1 MKLSRFFI
9 ARPVFAIV
17 CSVLLTLVGALAC
30 RTLPVSEFPEIVPPT
45 VVIKTVY
52 PGASAQEL
60 ADTVAAPIE
69 QEVNG
74 VDGMLYLSSQS
85 VGDGK
90 LTISVVF
97 KPGTNVD
104 QAQSLVQNRVAIAE
118 AHLPDEVRRQGVA
131 VKKASPDLMMVVYFT
146 SPRHTRDQQYLSN
159 YVSANIKDAIA
170 RVEGV
175 GDTYTRGARDFSMR
189 VWLDP
194 ARTAALGLMPADVVA
209 AIRKNNVQVSAG
221 VLNQAPDSGAGAYQV
236 QVRTQGRLRD
246 VDEFNAIIIAV
257 NPENGAPVRLRDV
270 ARVELAAQ
278 DYSESGYLDGE
289 TAVALGISQKPG
301 SNALE
306 TAERIIATLDALKR
320 DFPSDLEYHAYYNP
334 TRFIKTSIDK
344 VRDTILEAIV
354 LVCLAVLVFLGS
366 WRAAIIPILAIPVSL
381 VGTFAVMAGM
391 GFSLNNLSLF
401 GLVLAIGIV
410 VDDAIVVVENVER
423 HIAAGMAPGAAA
435 VRSMDEV
442 GSALVA
448 IALVLIAVFVPTAF
462 IGGIAGMFY
471 RQFAVTIAV
480 STAISALVSL
490 TLSPVLAARL
500 LRPHAA
506 GAPRTLGA
514 RWMAWFE
521 RFFQRLAG
529 RYEVLA
535 KFSLKRRALML
546 PVYGLLVALTVWRID
561 ATPTGF
567 VPQLDRGYAI
577 VSIQL
582 PPGATLARTS
592 EVVQEAAQRLLQ
604 QPGIAHT
611 SAFAGTDGATFT
623 SAPNAAVI
631 FAVFKEFDQ
640 RAALGLDGPA
650 MLAAMKKTLAP
661 ISKAKVM
668 VIPPPAVPG
677 IGTGGGF
684 KLLIRDRN
692 GQGAQALQA
701 VVKDVLE
708 AAAKLPSVN
717 APFSPF
723 NAKAPQVKVEIDRSR
738 AEMLGVNP
746 ERINDSLQ
754 SYLGSVYVN
763 DLNLMGRVWKVT
775 AQADAPFR
783 RTVDDLAALKMRAS
797 SGAMVPMGAIASFS
811 ETTAPFRVPRYNL
824 FPSAEIQGS
833 TRPGFST
840 GETIA
845 AMEQLL
851 QARLPAGFDYEW
863 TELALQEKQA
873 GASTA
878 LALGMAVVFVYLL
891 LAALYESWLLP
902 LSVVLIV
909 PMCILAAL
917 LAVSLRG
924 MDNNVLTQIG
934 IVVLIGLAAKNA
946 ILIVEFARQA
956 QQAGA
961 SAQAAAIAAARTR
974 LRPILMTSLAFLMG
988 VLPLVFSSGAG
999 AEMRQAM
1006 GTAVFGGMLGVT
1018 VFGLLFTPLFFTLFA
1033 GRAAAAQPQPH
1044 SLEGTAA

>member
-1 MKLSRFFI
+1 MKLSRYFI

-17 CSVLLTLVGALAC
+17 CSLLLTLVGALAC
-30 RTLPVSEFPEIVPPT
+30 RMLPVSEFPEIVPPT
-45 VVIKTVY
+45 VMIKTVY

-90 LTISVVF
+90 LAISVVF

-104 QAQSLVQNRVAIAE
+104 QAQALVQNRVAIAE

-146 SPRHTRDQQYLSN
+146 SPKHTRDQQYLSN

-170 RVEGV
+170 RVDGV

-194 ARTAALGLMPADVVA
+194 ARTASLGLMPADVVA

-221 VLNQAPDSGAGAYQV
+221 MLNQAPDSGAGAYQV
-236 QVRTQGRLRD
+236 QVRTQGRLRN
-246 VDEFNAIIIAV
+246 VEEFNAIIIAV
-257 NPENGAPVRLRDV
+257 NPETGAPIRLRDV

-306 TAERIIATLDALKR
+306 TAERIIAALDALKR

-366 WRAAIIPILAIPVSL
+366 WRAAVIPILAIPVSL
-381 VGTFAVMAGM
+381 VGTFAIMAGM

-423 HIAAGMAPGAAA
+423 HIAGGMTPGAAA
-435 VRSMDEV
+435 IRSMDEV

-448 IALVLIAVFVPTAF
+448 IALVLVAVFVPTAF
-462 IGGIAGMFY
+462 ISGIAGMFY

-500 LRPHAA
+500 LRPHDPA
-506 GAPRTLGA
+506 APRTLGA
-514 RWMAWFE
+514 RWSAWFE
-521 RFFQRLAG
+521 QFFHRLAA

-535 KFSLKRRALML
+535 RFSLKRRTLML
-546 PVYGLLVALTVWRID
+546 PVYGLLVALTVWRLD

-592 EVVQEAAQRLLQ
+592 EVVQDAAQRLLQ

-631 FAVFKEFDQ
+631 FAVFKDFDE
-640 RAALGLDGPA
+640 RAALGLDGAA
-650 MLAAMKKTLAP
+650 MLAAMKQTLAP
-661 ISKAKVM
+661 ISKARVM

-684 KLLIRDRN
+684 KLLVRDRN
-692 GQGAQALQA
+692 GQGPQALQA

-708 AAAKLPSVN
+708 AAARLPSVN

-723 NAKAPQVKVEIDRSR
+723 NAKAPQVKLDIDRTR

-746 ERINDSLQ
+746 DRIHDSLQ

-783 RTVDDLAALKMRAS
+783 RTVEDLAALKMRSS
-797 SGAMVPMGAIASFS
+797 SGAMVPMGAVATFS

-833 TRPGFST
+833 TKPGFST

-873 GASTA
+873 GATTA

-909 PMCILAAL
+909 PMCVLAAL

-988 VLPLVFSSGAG
+988 VLPLVFSTGAG

-1033 GRAAAAQPQPH
+1033 GRAAAAQPQLH
-1044 SLEGTAA
+1044 SLEGATI